1 MYYWSG
7 TNSCPTTYSLSVI
20 IILNVGWLMWR
31 LSLANT
37 NSIPAFSTLWAK
49 FFTRPFL
56 VQSEGSGVQTTLGN
70 RVEPRWYDELGN
82 QCITNPYWVRS
93 LLHHKKD
100 WWCQAVSLP
109 LYLLPH
115 KGRMKYTLRMNWLMQ
130 YVHLLFHIPSTAY
143 DVELLDDKV
152 PCVGRCLLWFGTHCK
167 CVFRAS
173 FSGHS

>member
-31 LSLANT
+31 LSLVST

-56 VQSEGSGVQTTLGN
+56 VWSEGSGAQTTPGIEWNPADLMNLVISASPTLIECAHYYIIKRIGDV
-70 RVEPRWYDELGN
+70 RLSLCL
-82 QCITNPYWVRS
+82 CIFSPTREEWS
-93 LLHHKKD
+93 I
-100 WWCQAVSLP
+100 
-109 LYLLPH
+109 LYVW
-115 KGRMKYTLRMNWLMQ
+115 T
-130 YVHLLFHIPSTAY
+130 VHLLFYIPSTAY

-152 PCVGRCLLWFGTHCK
+152 PCVGRCLLWFGTHCR